1 MDKIKSIILPIL
13 TLVVGGAIASFATW
27 KIAEKR
33 KEEEIDSV
41 KEELSKLNKT
51 GVIFSKVESP
61 DEIKDEEPKKN
72 ISTPSETKLVSEMLE
87 RDIEKFKGSDE
98 NVYVESTEEFSY
110 SPEDI
115 DRIIR
120 NESKK
125 ERPYIISPEEFGEIS
140 SYEKIS
146 LTYYIDG
153 VLADDDDEV
162 IYDIENIIG
171 NESLNHF
178 GEYEDDSIFVRND
191 KLKCD
196 YEVLLDQREFSK
208 MLESKP
214 YKQRDR
220 EK

>member
-1 MDKIKSIILPIL
+1 MDKIKSIIFPIL

-27 KIAEKR
+27 KIAEK
-33 KEEEIDSV
+33 S

-61 DEIKDEEPKKN
+61 DEIRDEEPKKN

-87 RDIEKFKGSDE
+87 RDIEKFKGSEKEPDE

-125 ERPYIISPEEFGEIS
+125 EHPYIISPEEFGEIS

-171 NESLNHF
+171 HESLNHF

-214 YKQRDR
+214 YRQRDK